1 MLGLGHSVSSDSVS
15 LVEIFSNNF
24 SIEFDGT
31 NDYIDLDSRASMID
45 PAKGTFSA
53 WVKLDTTGTT
63 GQVISARRDSQNFIN
78 LFYHAGSD
86 ELRAVHKG
94 NNTSITANVDA
105 GETIENSGNWHHIA
119 MTWDTSA
126 GNVIIYQDGVAKET
140 SSGAQNFSGDAPNK
154 LDIGK
159 STGGD
164 TAYHDGLIDEVS
176 IFTEVVDIATL
187 YNGGSPKDVEFS
199 NLDGLVGYYRFTEG
213 SGTTVNDESGNG
225 NHGTLINGPTFNT
238 STPS

>member
-1 MLGLGHSVSSDSVS
+1 MMLGLGHGVQTDTVS

-24 SIEFDGT
+24 SISFDGT
-31 NDYIDLDSRASMID
+31 NDYIDLDSRASIID
-45 PAKGTFSA
+45 GSKGTFSA
-53 WVKLDTTGTT
+53 WVKLDTTSTT
-63 GQVISARRDSQNFIN
+63 GQFVNARVDSNNIIQ
-78 LFYHAGSD
+78 LFYHAGNN
-86 ELRAVHKG
+86 ELRATHKG
-94 NNTSITANVDA
+94 AGTAKGVVTSTA
-105 GETIENSGNWHHIA
+105 IENTGNFHHVACTWSFSDGNIKLYLDGALEDTTSGLVN
-119 MTWDTSA
+119 TVGT
-126 GNVIIYQDGVAKET
+126 
-140 SSGAQNFSGDAPNK
+140 FNK

-199 NLDGLVGYYRFTEG
+199 ALDGLVAYYRFEEG

-225 NHGTLINGPTFNT
+225 NHGTLTNGPTFNT
-238 STPS
+238 STP